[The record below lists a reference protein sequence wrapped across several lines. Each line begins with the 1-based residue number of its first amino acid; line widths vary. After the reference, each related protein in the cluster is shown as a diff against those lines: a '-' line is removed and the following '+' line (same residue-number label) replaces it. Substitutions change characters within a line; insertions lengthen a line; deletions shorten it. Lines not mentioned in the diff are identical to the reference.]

1 MPVRIYEIAKNLG
14 VQSKDV
20 LAKAKDLNI
29 TNAKVASSSLDK
41 ITAEYLEEQLAKDLK
56 PAEPEAPAAT
66 ETVPT
71 EEAPSGPVLIVAEE
85 PEVLEAEI
93 PAEETEIE
101 ESQASEE
108 TETEESQASEETEET
123 AEALE
128 ATEATEAEAPAEETA
143 PTEPEAPAGPKVG
156 QQVGFIDLG
165 GMPSRREP
173 RRREKKDD
181 KKKPAPGGKPSGSPS
196 RPGSPR
202 YTAKADAPVITLK
215 PPIMVR
221 ELAEAINRKPFQ
233 LIADLMQIGVFA
245 NVNQA
250 VDEPTAKQLCAKNGF
265 KFEAKKRQR
274 DADAPAPIQEK
285 KLELDTEDD
294 EKDLKP
300 RPPVV
305 AVMGHVDHGKTTL
318 LDAIRKADVVSGEAG
333 GITQHIGAYSIEV
346 PHPEDKKRLEPITFL
361 DTPGHAAFSAM
372 RARGANVTDLIV
384 LVVAANDGVMPQTI
398 ESVSHAKE
406 SGASIIV
413 AVNKCDLPAAN
424 PMRPREQLAEH
435 GLSAED
441 WGGDTL
447 FVDVS
452 AVKGDGI
459 DKLLD
464 AILLQAEL
472 LELKANPNRR
482 AMGNVIESGM
492 EQGGPTATV
501 LVRKGTLNVGDTV
514 ICGKHFGKA
523 RALIN
528 EDDQRMKTAGP
539 SYAVKLL
546 GLNGVPEAGDEF
558 NSVDNEKAARELA
571 EERGDAAHKEKL
583 DGRAAGVTLE
593 NLFDQIDATTAK
605 VLKVIVKADTQGS
618 VEAICESLSKIESNK
633 VDLEVIHNAVGA
645 VTESDV
651 HLAASSQAVILGF
664 HTRVDKTAP
673 EAAKQHGVQIKQYK
687 IIYELIDE
695 MKDAMAGLLEPIEKI
710 VVTGTAE
717 IRQLFPL
724 SKGGNV
730 AGCMVTDGH
739 IKRGKVRV
747 MRGEKELFTGP
758 IHTLKRF
765 KDNVDVVRSGMDCGI
780 RVDGF
785 DDFQE
790 GDLIQSVTTEQ
801 VAATL

>member
-14 VQSKDV
+14 IQSKDV
-20 LAKAKDLNI
+20 LTKAKELNI
-29 TNAKVASSSLDK
+29 SNAKVASSSLDK
-41 ITAEYLEEQLAKDLK
+41 ITAEYLEEQLSKDLK
-56 PAEPEAPAAT
+56 PDETEAKSIVEVVDEEPPVE
-66 ETVPT
+66 PT
-71 EEAPSGPVLIVAEE
+71 PSGPVLIVANEEEETEEPPSEEGKNEGDISTLEE
-85 PEVLEAEI
+85 PEV
-93 PAEETEIE
+93 ETSTDEQQDE
-101 ESQASEE
+101 VESGSSKSAQDS
-108 TETEESQASEETEET
+108 
-123 AEALE
+123 
-128 ATEATEAEAPAEETA
+128 
-143 PTEPEAPAGPKVG
+143 GPKVG

-165 GMPSRREP
+165 DLPVRREP
-173 RRREKKDD
+173 RRREKKDERS
-181 KKKPAPGGKPSGSPS
+181 KSPAGATTAAEKPTKPST
-196 RPGSPR
+196 PR
-202 YTAKADAPVITLK
+202 YTAKADAPTITLK

-233 LIADLMQIGVFA
+233 LIADLMQLGVFA

-250 VDEPTAKQLCAKNGF
+250 IDEPTAKQLCAKHGF

-274 DADAPAPIQEK
+274 DAGAPAPIQEK
-285 KLELDTEDD
+285 TLELDTDD
-294 EKDLKP
+294 EEKDLKS

-318 LDAIRKADVVSGEAG
+318 LDAIRNADVVSGEAG
-333 GITQHIGAYSIEV
+333 GITQHIGAYSIDV

-372 RARGANVTDLIV
+372 RARGANVTDMIV

-406 SGASIIV
+406 SGATIIV

-424 PMRPREQLAEH
+424 TQRPREQLAEH

-447 FVDVS
+447 FVDIS
-452 AVKGDGI
+452 AVKGEGI

-472 LELKANPNRR
+472 LELKANPDRR

-501 LVRKGTLNVGDTV
+501 LVRKGTLNVGDIV
-514 ICGKHFGKA
+514 ICGQYFGKA

-528 EDDQRMKTAGP
+528 EEGQRMKTAGP

-558 NSVDNEKAARELA
+558 NSVDNEKAARDLA
-571 EERGDAAHKEKL
+571 EDRGTEAHKEKL
-583 DGRAAGVTLE
+583 EGRTAGVTLE
-593 NLFDQIDATTAK
+593 NLFDQIDATAAK

-618 VEAICESLSKIESNK
+618 VEAIVESLSKIESEK
-633 VDLEVIHNAVGA
+633 VSLEVIHHAVGT

-651 HLAASSQAVILGF
+651 HLAAGSQAVILGF

-673 EAAKQHGVQIKQYK
+673 DAAKQHGVQIKQYK

-695 MKDAMAGLLEPIEKI
+695 IKDAMAGLLDPIEKI
-710 VVTGTAE
+710 IVIGTAE
-717 IRQLFPL
+717 VRQLFPL

-739 IKRGKVRV
+739 IKRGNVRV
-747 MRGEKELFTGP
+747 MRGDKEIFTGP
-758 IHTLKRF
+758 IHTLRRF

-780 RVDGF
+780 RVDGY
-785 DDFQE
+785 DEYEE
-790 GDLIQSVTTEQ
+790 GDLIQAVTTEQ

>member
-1 MPVRIYEIAKNLG
+1 MPVRIYEIAKSLG

-29 TNAKVASSSLDK
+29 SNAKVASSSLDK
-41 ITAEYLEEQLAKDLK
+41 ITAEYLEQQLSIELK
-56 PAEPEAPAAT
+56 PAKPESPAESESSA
-66 ETVPT
+66 ETTPV
-71 EEAPSGPVLIVAEE
+71 EESPSGPVLIVADEPQIQEIE
-85 PEVLEAEI
+85 PE
-93 PAEETEIE
+93 
-101 ESQASEE
+101 SEVD
-108 TETEESQASEETEET
+108 SDSEDS
-123 AEALE
+123 APSRQDDSVV
-128 ATEATEAEAPAEETA
+128 TEATESKEQETA
-143 PTEPEAPAGPKVG
+143 NDPPEAKASTSPKVG
-156 QQVGFIDLG
+156 QHVGFVDLG
-165 GMPSRREP
+165 GMPTRREP

-181 KKKPAPGGKPSGSPS
+181 KKKPSPVDKKTSSSPTRPSAPKF
-196 RPGSPR
+196 
-202 YTAKADAPVITLK
+202 TAKADAPVITLK

-233 LIADLMQIGVFA
+233 LIADLMQLGVFA

-250 VDEPTAKQLCAKNGF
+250 IDEPTAQQLCAKNGF

-274 DADAPAPIQEK
+274 DASAPAPIQEN
-285 KLELDTEDD
+285 KLELDTDD
-294 EKDLKP
+294 EEKDLKP

-333 GITQHIGAYSIEV
+333 GITQHIGAYSIDV
-346 PHPEDKKRLEPITFL
+346 PHPENKKRLEPITFL

-372 RARGANVTDLIV
+372 RARGANVTDIIV
-384 LVVAANDGVMPQTI
+384 LVVAADDGMMPQTI
-398 ESVSHAKE
+398 ESVNHAKA
-406 SGASIIV
+406 SGATIIV

-424 PMRPREQLAEH
+424 PTRPREQLAEH
-435 GLSAED
+435 GLGAED

-447 FVDVS
+447 YVDVS
-452 AVKGDGI
+452 AVKGQGV

-501 LVRKGTLNVGDTV
+501 LVRKGTLNVGDIV
-514 ICGKHFGKA
+514 ICGQHYGKA

-528 EDDQRMKTAGP
+528 EDGQRMKTAGP

-558 NSVDNEKAARELA
+558 NSVDNEKAARDLA
-571 EERGDAAHKEKL
+571 EKRGEAAHKEKL
-583 DGRAAGVTLE
+583 EGRTAGITLE
-593 NLFDQIDATTAK
+593 NLFDQIDASSSKT
-605 VLKVIVKADTQGS
+605 LKVIVKADTQGS
-618 VEAICESLSKIESNK
+618 VEAIVESLSKIESEK
-633 VDLEVIHNAVGA
+633 VVLEVIHSAVGT

-651 HLAASSQAVILGF
+651 HLAAGSQAVVLGF
-664 HTRVDKTAP
+664 HTRIDKTAP
-673 EAAKQHGVQIKQYK
+673 DAAKTHGVQIKQYK

-695 MKDAMAGLLEPIEKI
+695 VKDAMAGLLEPIEKT
-710 VVTGTAE
+710 VVIGTAE
-717 IRQLFPL
+717 VRQLFPL

-739 IKRGKVRV
+739 IKRGNVRV
-747 MRGEKELFTGP
+747 MRGNKELHTGP
-758 IHTLKRF
+758 IHTLRRF

-780 RVDGF
+780 RVDGYENYE
-785 DDFQE
+785 E
-790 GDLIQSVTTEQ
+790 GDIIQSVTTEKI
-801 VAATL
+801 AATL

>member
-1 MPVRIYEIAKNLG
+1 MPVRIYEIAKSLG
-14 VQSKDV
+14 IQSKDV
-20 LAKAKDLNI
+20 LAKAKELNI
-29 TNAKVASSSLDK
+29 SNAKVASSSLDK
-41 ITAEYLEEQLAKDLK
+41 ITAEYLEEQLSKDLK
-56 PAEPEAPAAT
+56 PATTEANTEAKVVENPPSEPT
-66 ETVPT
+66 
-71 EEAPSGPVLIVAEE
+71 PSGPVLIVANDEEKETSSEEREVEEEKPPTEE
-85 PEVLEAEI
+85 PTGEKTRADEEHSEAV
-93 PAEETEIE
+93 TEP
-101 ESQASEE
+101 
-108 TETEESQASEETEET
+108 TETNQA
-123 AEALE
+123 
-128 ATEATEAEAPAEETA
+128 
-143 PTEPEAPAGPKVG
+143 AGPKVG
-156 QQVGFIDLG
+156 QQVGFVDLG
-165 GMPSRREP
+165 NLSPRREQ
-173 RRREKKDD
+173 RRHEKKERQKPPSSGTEPVTEKPPKPTVLQYTT
-181 KKKPAPGGKPSGSPS
+181 KK
-196 RPGSPR
+196 
-202 YTAKADAPVITLK
+202 DAPTITLK

-221 ELAEAINRKPFQ
+221 ELAAAINRKPFQ
-233 LIADLMQIGVFA
+233 LIADLMQMGVFA

-250 VDEPTAKQLCAKNGF
+250 IDEPTAKQLCAKHGF

-274 DADAPAPIQEK
+274 DASAPAPVQEK
-285 KLELDTEDD
+285 TLELDTDD
-294 EKDLKP
+294 EEKDLKP

-333 GITQHIGAYSIEV
+333 GITQHIGAYSIDV

-372 RARGANVTDLIV
+372 RARGANVTDMIV

-398 ESVSHAKE
+398 ESVNHAKA
-406 SGASIIV
+406 SGATIIV

-424 PMRPREQLAEH
+424 PSRPREQLAEH
-435 GLSAED
+435 GLNAEE

-447 FVDVS
+447 FVDLS
-452 AVKGDGI
+452 AVKGEGI

-482 AMGNVIESGM
+482 AVGNVIESGM

-501 LVRKGTLNVGDTV
+501 LVRKGTLNVGDIV
-514 ICGKHFGKA
+514 ICGQYFGKT

-528 EDDQRMKTAGP
+528 EEGQRMKTAGP

-558 NSVDNEKAARELA
+558 NSVDNEKAARDLA
-571 EERGDAAHKEKL
+571 EERGTAAHKEKL
-583 DGRAAGVTLE
+583 EGRTAGVTLE

-618 VEAICESLSKIESNK
+618 VEAIVESLSKIESDK
-633 VDLEVIHNAVGA
+633 VALEVIHHAVGT

-651 HLAASSQAVILGF
+651 HLAAGSQAVILGF

-673 EAAKQHGVQIKQYK
+673 DAAKQHGVQIKQYK

-695 MKDAMAGLLEPIEKI
+695 VKDAMAGLLEPIEKT
-710 VVTGTAE
+710 VVIGTAE
-717 IRQLFPL
+717 VRQLFPL

-739 IKRGKVRV
+739 INRGNVRV

-758 IHTLKRF
+758 IHTLRRF

-780 RVDGF
+780 RVDGY
-785 DDFQE
+785 DEYEE
-790 GDLIQSVTTEQ
+790 GDLIQAVTTEQ
-801 VAATL
+801 IAATL

>member
-1 MPVRIYEIAKNLG
+1 MPVRIYDIAKNLG

-20 LAKAKDLNI
+20 LAKAKELNI

-41 ITAEYLEEQLAKDLK
+41 ITAEYLEEQLAKELK
-56 PAEPEAPAAT
+56 PEEAEPAAE
-66 ETVPT
+66 ETPVESAEPT
-71 EEAPSGPVLIVAEE
+71 GPVLIVAPEEE
-85 PEVLEAEI
+85 PEEEEAEEPQPESNEEPEETTAEEEPE
-93 PAEETEIE
+93 PAEEP
-101 ESQASEE
+101 A
-108 TETEESQASEETEET
+108 
-123 AEALE
+123 AE
-128 ATEATEAEAPAEETA
+128 EAEAAAEK
-143 PTEPEAPAGPKVG
+143 EPVSEEPAGPKVG

-165 GMPSRREP
+165 NMPSRREP
-173 RRREKKDD
+173 RRRDKKDEKKKSDTQT
-181 KKKPAPGGKPSGSPS
+181 GSRDAAAKPS
-196 RPGSPR
+196 RPGAPR

-233 LIADLMQIGVFA
+233 LIADLMQLGVFA

-250 VDEPTAKQLCAKNGF
+250 IDEPTAKQLCAKNGF

-274 DADAPAPIQEK
+274 DAAAPPPIQEK

-294 EKDLKP
+294 EKDLKS

-372 RARGANVTDLIV
+372 RARGANVTDIIV

-398 ESVSHAKE
+398 ESVSHAKA
-406 SGASIIV
+406 SGATIIV
-413 AVNKCDLPAAN
+413 AVNKCDLPGAN
-424 PMRPREQLAEH
+424 PMQPREQLAEH
-435 GLSAED
+435 GLNTEE

-447 FVDVS
+447 FVDIS
-452 AVKGDGI
+452 AVKGQGI

-472 LELKANPNRR
+472 LELKANPDRR
-482 AMGNVIESGM
+482 AVGNVIESGM

-501 LVRKGTLNVGDTV
+501 LVRKGTLNVGDIV
-514 ICGKHFGKA
+514 ICGQYFGKA

-528 EDDQRMKTAGP
+528 EEGQRMKIAGP

-558 NSVDNEKAARELA
+558 NSVDNEKAARDLA

-583 DGRAAGVTLE
+583 EGRSAGVTLE
-593 NLFDQIDATTAK
+593 NLFEQIDATTAK

-633 VDLEVIHNAVGA
+633 VELEVIHNAVGT

-651 HLAASSQAVILGF
+651 HLAASSQAVVLGF

-695 MKDAMAGLLEPIEKI
+695 VKDAMAGLLEPIEKT
-710 VVTGTAE
+710 VATGTAE
-717 IRQLFPL
+717 VRQLFPL

-730 AGCMVTDGH
+730 AGCMVTDGV

-747 MRGEKELFTGP
+747 MRGEKELYTGP

-765 KDNVDVVRSGMDCGI
+765 KDNVDSVRSGMDCGI

-785 DDFQE
+785 DEFEE

>member
-1 MPVRIYEIAKNLG
+1 MPVRIYEIAKSLG

-20 LAKAKDLNI
+20 LAKAKELNI

-41 ITAEYLEEQLAKDLK
+41 ITAEYLEEQLAKELK
-56 PAEPEAPAAT
+56 PAEPEAPAEA
-66 ETVPT
+66 ETAEAAPA
-71 EEAPSGPVLIVAEE
+71 EQAPSGPVLIVPEE
-85 PEVLEAEI
+85 PEPVEAE
-93 PAEETEIE
+93 EETESDELDDPDESEPTESEIAAPPEPE
-101 ESQASEE
+101 EASEE
-108 TETEESQASEETEET
+108 
-123 AEALE
+123 
-128 ATEATEAEAPAEETA
+128 EAPAEPPA
-143 PTEPEAPAGPKVG
+143 PTGPKVG

-165 GMPSRREP
+165 GMPARREP
-173 RRREKKDD
+173 RRREKKED
-181 KKKPAPGGKPSGSPS
+181 KKKPAPGGKPAGG
-196 RPGSPR
+196 PGRSAAPKF
-202 YTAKADAPVITLK
+202 TAKADAPVITLK

-233 LIADLMQIGVFA
+233 LIADLMQLGVFA

-250 VDEPTAKQLCAKNGF
+250 IDEPTAKQLCAKNGF

-274 DADAPAPIQEK
+274 DASAPAPVQEK
-285 KLELDTEDD
+285 KLELDTDDD

-384 LVVAANDGVMPQTI
+384 LVVAANDGVMPQTL

-406 SGASIIV
+406 SGATIIV

-472 LELKANPNRR
+472 LELKANPDRR
-482 AMGNVIESGM
+482 AVGNVIESGM
-492 EQGGPTATV
+492 EPGGPTATV
-501 LVRKGTLNVGDTV
+501 LVRKGTLNVGDIV
-514 ICGKHFGKA
+514 ICGQYFGKA

-528 EDDQRMKTAGP
+528 EDGQRMKTAGP

-571 EERGDAAHKEKL
+571 EKRGDAAHKEKL
-583 DGRAAGVTLE
+583 EGRSAGVTLE

-618 VEAICESLSKIESNK
+618 VEAICESLSKIESDK
-633 VDLEVIHNAVGA
+633 VDLEVIHNAVGT

-651 HLAASSQAVILGF
+651 HLAASSQGVILGF

-673 EAAKQHGVQIKQYK
+673 DAAKQHGVQIKQYK

-695 MKDAMAGLLEPIEKI
+695 VKDAMAGLLEPIEKT
-710 VVTGTAE
+710 VVVGTAE

-730 AGCMVTDGH
+730 AGCMVTDGT

-765 KDNVDVVRSGMDCGI
+765 KDNVDSVRSGMDCGI

-785 DDFQE
+785 DDFEE